1 MTIAEADSLKR
12 GAHPRHSRQH
22 DLNAG
27 QDARGDVRGPA
38 SSPANGNRDSAPD
51 RPRAAPRRAGTLS
64 PGGSRRRNGDT
75 MIRWGPGSGGK
86 RGSGIGPQPMQV
98 LRRPRRRP
106 APELED
112 RFASSLVVP
121 GADSKDRVGRA
132 FFPIYMRSMDIDW
145 WLCAA
150 AGVVFLALSV
160 ILPWLA
166 KRSAQ
171 SRARRDPADGCRRR
185 PLSRQGQ
192 WAAGLVG
199 AAAAMTALL
208 GSGIVVLYHL
218 PGHAGAVVQDRQ
230 GVAAAEPKER
240 FDPGDGRVQHA
251 APP

>member
-1 MTIAEADSLKR
+1 MTIAEADSLER

-38 SSPANGNRDSAPD
+38 SSPANGNRHSAPD
-51 RPRAAPRRAGTLS
+51 RPRAAPRRAGALS

-86 RGSGIGPQPMQV
+86 RGSGIRRQPVQV

-121 GADSKDRVGRA
+121 GADLE
-132 FFPIYMRSMDIDW
+132 RSGGPQRSFRSICGAW
-145 WLCAA
+145 TSIGGFAPPPEWSSSP
-150 AGVVFLALSV
+150 FLSSFRG
-160 ILPWLA
+160 W
-166 KRSAQ
+166 RSA
-171 SRARRDPADGCRRR
+171 RPNPGPDVIRPTDHPRR

-218 PGHAGAVVQDRQ
+218 Q
-230 GVAAAEPKER
+230 GMQEPSFKT
-240 FDPGDGRVQHA
+240 DKALLQQSQKA
-251 APP
+251 I